1 MSSPTPLNSSPA
13 PVPGRSEQLLPRQ
26 GEAPLRQDGPPAGD
40 LVRADAGLPATLA
53 LAAGRPVR
61 LQRLSTT
68 RLIGAMLVL
77 VSHAGI
83 TYGLLGPGEAR
94 APYRA
99 VGLALAPVV
108 SYFFVLTGFVITWSY
123 ADRLRP
129 LEFYR
134 GRAAR
139 LVPTNLLWWGIGIAV
154 ILWYGYEVSLEGGLF
169 TLAMLQAWVPDE
181 NVVLA
186 ANPAAWSLSVDML
199 FYALFPLLLPI
210 VRAVPRPGR
219 LVLAALLVG
228 VQVAVATISDLR
240 GNDGYLFGVAYLPA
254 ARLPE
259 FVLGII
265 AALEIREGRLR
276 RIPVWLGVL
285 GACGSLLAARL
296 TVEAH
301 PAYEWSAVAA
311 LPSVVLIAA
320 LAQSDIRGG
329 KSVLTRP
336 HLVAASNWTFA
347 LYMLQVPVMRATN
360 KIAGLPTGAVAQ
372 YLLAAATTL
381 VCIVLAWATYTWFET
396 PLDRRIR
403 GRARRVPRA

>member
-1 MSSPTPLNSSPA
+1 MTSRSPLDAARPD
-13 PVPGRSEQLLPRQ
+13 VPQAVEQSLPRQ
-26 GEAPLRQDGPPAGD
+26 GEEPLRQDGPPAAD
-40 LVRADAGLPATLA
+40 LVRADAGLPAAVA
-53 LAAGRPVR
+53 LATGRPVR

-68 RLIGAMLVL
+68 RLIGAMLVV

-83 TYGLLGPGEAR
+83 TYGLFGPGEAR

-139 LVPTNLLWWGIGIAV
+139 LVPTNLLWWAIGIAV
-154 ILWYGYEVSLEGGLF
+154 ILWYGFEVTPQGGLF
-169 TLAMLQAWVPDE
+169 TLVMLQAWVPDE

-186 ANPAAWSLSVDML
+186 ANPAAWSLSVDVF
-199 FYALFPLLLPI
+199 FYALFPLLLPV
-210 VRAVPRPGR
+210 VRAIPRPGR
-219 LVLAALLVG
+219 LMLAALLVG
-228 VQVAVATISDLR
+228 VQIAVATISDLR

-254 ARLPE
+254 TRLPE
-259 FVLGII
+259 FVLGVI
-265 AALEIREGRLR
+265 AALEIREGRLP
-276 RIPVWLGVL
+276 RIPVWLGIA
-285 GACGSLLAARL
+285 GAAGSLVVARL

-311 LPSVVLIAA
+311 LPSVVLVAA
-320 LAQSDIRGG
+320 LAQSDLRGAT
-329 KSVLTRP
+329 SVLTRP
-336 HLVAASNWTFA
+336 RLVAASNWTFA

-360 KIAGLPTGAVAQ
+360 KIAGLPTGAVEQ
-372 YLLAAATTL
+372 YLLAGATTL
-381 VCIVLAWATYTWFET
+381 VCIVLAWATYTLFET
-396 PLDRRIR
+396 PLDRWIR
-403 GRARRVPRA
+403 GRPRRARRG

>member
-1 MSSPTPLNSSPA
+1 MSSRTHGSAPRGQPAGPTA
-13 PVPGRSEQLLPRQ
+13 GKQ
-26 GEAPLRQDGPPAGD
+26 GDAPLRQDGPPAGD
-40 LVRADAGLPATLA
+40 LIRADAGPPAQAA

-134 GRAAR
+134 GRVAR
-139 LVPTNLLWWGIGIAV
+139 LVPTNLLWWAVGIAV
-154 ILWYGYEVSLEGGLF
+154 LLWYGFDVSREGALF
-169 TLAMLQAWVPDE
+169 TFLMLQAWVPDE
-181 NVVLA
+181 NVVLT
-186 ANPAAWSLSVDML
+186 ANPAAWSLSVDVL

-210 VRAVPRPGR
+210 VRAIPRPGR
-219 LVLAALLVG
+219 LVLAGLLVG
-228 VQVAVATISDLR
+228 VQILVATVSDLR
-240 GNDGYLFGVAYLPA
+240 GNDGYLFGVAYLPV

-259 FVLGII
+259 FVLGVI
-265 AALEIREGRLR
+265 AALEVRRGRLP

-285 GACGSLLAARL
+285 GACASLVAARL
-296 TVEAH
+296 TVEEH
-301 PAYEWSAVAA
+301 PAYEWSALAA
-311 LPSVVLIAA
+311 FPAVVLIVA
-320 LAQSDIRGG
+320 LAQSDVRGG
-329 KSVLTRP
+329 ESVLTRP
-336 HLVAASNWTFA
+336 RLVAASNWTFA

-360 KIAGLPTGAVAQ
+360 KIAGLPTGVVEQ
-372 YLLAAATTL
+372 YLLAGATAL
-381 VCIVLAWATYTWFET
+381 VCVVLAWASYTWYET

-403 GRARRVPRA
+403 GKPRRSTRA